1 MEQKKKILTF
11 KSALLYGF
19 GIFGIQMLIGMLNSY
34 QSQFYTSILGAELT
48 KCAVIILAAKVISSF
63 SDPIIGSIIDRSKF
77 KSGKM
82 KPFVAMS
89 ILPFAIIT
97 TLMFIKIDFPNDV
110 LKYGYIT
117 LTSVLWNIAMSFADI
132 PSQGMLAL
140 LSPDSD
146 EKSMAAGISNTMK
159 SIAVAAPT
167 VIIPVVCVLTGSAT
181 IGEKEYLITA
191 AIIGVL
197 AVVLVGLMLK
207 TSKEVVESKPVDASF
222 KAMFSELRHN
232 RMLLL
237 TFLVYILGFGRNIA
251 MSIAIQASA
260 VLVHEVTIPI
270 GQGITLAGENLSVLL
285 GIGSGITSMI
295 SIVLAPV
302 VNKKLGTKKTYLAFG
317 IYGTVVSVLCFSLYV
332 FAGSIFRTIP
342 ALIIMQFFI
351 GFMFGTHGYTPMIM
365 LSDTVDYT
373 EMTTGKR
380 TEGVQYAVLSLGVKL
395 SNAFS
400 VAVGVFVVG
409 LSGYV
414 GTMTYADVTPSM
426 QNIVMVAYWLLPGI
440 CTFLS
445 CIPVCFYKIDGEL
458 REQVMAFMAKK
469 QLKETETIE
478 K

>member
-11 KSALLYGF
+11 KSALCYGL
-19 GIFGIQMLIGMLNSY
+19 GIFGVQMLIGTINSY
-34 QSQFYTSILGAELT
+34 QSQFYTSILSADLT
-48 KCAVIILAAKVISSF
+48 KCALIILVAKVLSSF
-63 SDPIIGSIIDRSKF
+63 SDPIIGSIIDRSHF

-89 ILPFAIIT
+89 ILPFAILT
-97 TLMFIKIDFPNDV
+97 TLMFINIPFPNDV

-117 LTSVLWNIAMSFADI
+117 ITSILWNIAMSFADI
-132 PSQGMLAL
+132 PSQGLLAL

-181 IGEKEYLITA
+181 IGTTEYLLTA
-191 AIIGVL
+191 GIVGIIAIILV
-197 AVVLVGLMLK
+197 AVMLK
-207 TSKEVVESKPVDASF
+207 TSTEVVESKPDNATF
-222 KAMFSELRHN
+222 KAMFTELKTN

-251 MSIAIQASA
+251 MNIQIQASA

-270 GQGITLAGENLSVLL
+270 GAGITLAGENLSVLL
-285 GIGSGITSMI
+285 GIGSGISSMI
-295 SIVLAPV
+295 SIVRAPI
-302 VNKKLGTKKTYLAFG
+302 VNKKLGTKKTYLVFG
-317 IYGTVVSVLCFSLYV
+317 IYGAVVSTVCFALYV
-332 FAGSIFRTIP
+332 FAGEIFRSIP
-342 ALIIMQFFI
+342 ALCIMQFFI
-351 GFMFGTHGYTPMIM
+351 GAMFGTHGYTPMIM

-373 EMTTGKR
+373 EMTTGR
-380 TEGVQYAVLSLGVKL
+380 RSEGVQYAVLSLGVKL

-400 VAVGVFVVG
+400 VAVGVFIVG

-414 GTMTYADVTPSM
+414 GTMTSADVTSSM
-426 QNIVMVAYWLLPGI
+426 QNIVMIAYWLIPGI
-440 CTFLS
+440 STFLS
-445 CIPVCFYKIDGEL
+445 CIPVMFYKIDGEL
-458 REQVMAFMAKK
+458 KEQVRAFMAGKE
-469 QLKETETIE
+469 LKTADST

>member
-1 MEQKKKILTF
+1 MEQKKKVLTF
-11 KSALLYGF
+11 KLALFYGF

-34 QSQFYTSILGAELT
+34 QSQFYTSILGADLT
-48 KCAVIILAAKVISSF
+48 KCAIIILVAKVISSF
-63 SDPIIGSIIDRSKF
+63 SDPIIGSIIDRSHF

-82 KPFVAMS
+82 KPYVAMS
-89 ILPFAIIT
+89 ILPFAILT
-97 TLMFIKIDFPNDV
+97 TLMFINIPFPNDT
-110 LKYGYIT
+110 LRYAYIT
-117 LTSVLWNIAMSFADI
+117 VTSVLWNIAMSFADI

-167 VIIPVVCVLTGSAT
+167 VIIPIVCVLTGSAT
-181 IGEKEYLITA
+181 IGATEYLLTA
-191 AIIGVL
+191 GIISVL
-197 AVVLVGLMLK
+197 SIVLVGLMLK
-207 TSKEVVESKPVDASF
+207 TSREVVESKPEDASF
-222 KAMFSELRHN
+222 KAMFTELKNN

-251 MSIAIQASA
+251 MNIQIQASA

-270 GQGITLAGENLSVLL
+270 GEGITLAGENLSTLL

-302 VNKKLGTKKTYLAFG
+302 VNKKLGTKKTYLVFG
-317 IYGTVVSVLCFSLYV
+317 IYGAVISTLCFCLYV
-332 FAGSIFRTIP
+332 FAGDIFRTIP
-342 ALIIMQFFI
+342 ALIIMNFFV

-373 EMTTGKR
+373 EMTTGR
-380 TEGVQYAVLSLGVKL
+380 RSEGVQYAVLSLGVKL
-395 SNAFS
+395 ANAFS

-426 QNIVMVAYWLLPGI
+426 QNIVISAYWLIPGI

-445 CIPVCFYKIDGEL
+445 CIPVLFYKIDGEL
-458 REQVMAFMAKK
+458 KEQVKEFMASKE
-469 QLKETETIE
+469 LKTVN

>member
-1 MEQKKKILTF
+1 MEQKKQILSF
-11 KSALLYGF
+11 KYALFYGF

-34 QSQFYTSILGAELT
+34 QSQFYTSILNADLT
-48 KCAVIILAAKVISSF
+48 KCAIIILVAKVISSF

-89 ILPFAIIT
+89 ILPLAILTMI
-97 TLMFIKIDFPNDV
+97 MFVNIPFPNDI

-117 LTSVLWNIAMSFADI
+117 VTSVLWNIAMSFADI

-167 VIIPVVCVLTGSAT
+167 VIVPIACVLTGSAT
-181 IGEKEYLITA
+181 IGTTEYLITA
-191 AIIGVL
+191 AIISVI
-197 AVVLVGLMLK
+197 AIVLVALMLK
-207 TSKEVVESKPVDASF
+207 TSTEVVESKPDNASF
-222 KAMFSELRHN
+222 KAMFTELKNN

-251 MSIAIQASA
+251 MNIQIQASA
-260 VLVHEVTIPI
+260 VLVHEVTVNI
-270 GQGITLAGENLSVLL
+270 GSFSISLAGENLSTLL

-295 SIVLAPV
+295 SIVLAPII
-302 VNKKLGTKKTYLAFG
+302 NKKLGTKKTYMVFG
-317 IYGTVVSVLCFSLYV
+317 IYGAVVSTVCFCLYV
-332 FAGSIFRTIP
+332 FAGEIFRTIP

-373 EMTTGKR
+373 EMTTGR
-380 TEGVQYAVLSLGVKL
+380 RSEGVQYAVLSLGVKL
-395 SNAFS
+395 ANAFS
-400 VAVGVFVVG
+400 VFIGVFIVG

-414 GTMTYADVTPSM
+414 GTMTYADVTPQM
-426 QNIVMVAYWLLPGI
+426 QNTVMVAYWLIPGI
-440 CTFLS
+440 CTLLS
-445 CIPVCFYKIDGEL
+445 CIPVFFYKIDGEVK
-458 REQVMAFMAKK
+458 EQVKAFMAAKELKK
-469 QLKETETIE
+469 
-478 K
+478 

>member
-11 KSALLYGF
+11 KAALFYGL

-63 SDPIIGSIIDRSKF
+63 SDPIIGSIIDRSSF

-82 KPFVAMS
+82 RPYVAMS
-89 ILPFAIIT
+89 ILPFAILT
-97 TLMFIKIDFPNDV
+97 TLMFINIPFPNDI
-110 LKYGYIT
+110 LRYGYIT
-117 LTSVLWNIAMSFADI
+117 LTSILWNIAMSFADI

-181 IGEKEYLITA
+181 IGAKEYLITA
-191 AIIGVL
+191 AIISVL
-197 AVVLVGLMLK
+197 SIILVGLMLK
-207 TSKEVVESKPVDASF
+207 TSKEVVESKPEDSSF
-222 KAMFSELRHN
+222 KAMFTELKNN

-251 MSIAIQASA
+251 MNIQIQASA

-270 GQGITLAGENLSVLL
+270 GSGITLAGENLSTLL

-295 SIVLAPV
+295 SIAIAPV

-317 IYGTVVSVLCFSLYV
+317 IYGAVVSVLCFGLYV
-332 FAGSIFRTIP
+332 FAGEIFRTIP
-342 ALIIMQFFI
+342 ALVIMNFFI

-373 EMTTGKR
+373 EMKTGR
-380 TEGVQYAVLSLGVKL
+380 RSEGVQYAVLSLGVKL
-395 SNAFS
+395 ANAFS

-414 GTMTYADVTPSM
+414 GTMTYADVTPHM
-426 QNIVMVAYWLLPGI
+426 QNVVISAYWLIPGI
-440 CTFLS
+440 CTLLS
-445 CIPVCFYKIDGEL
+445 CIPVLFYKIDGALKE
-458 REQVMAFMAKK
+458 EVKAFMASKELKTANKK
-469 QLKETETIE
+469 
-478 K
+478 

>member
-1 MEQKKKILTF
+1 MEQKKKVLTF
-11 KSALLYGF
+11 KAALLYGL

-48 KCAVIILAAKVISSF
+48 KCAIIILVAKIISSCA
-63 SDPIIGSIIDRSKF
+63 DPIIGSIIDRSHF

-89 ILPFAIIT
+89 ILPFAILT
-97 TLMFIKIDFPNDV
+97 TLMFINIPFPNDI

-117 LTSVLWNIAMSFADI
+117 LTSILWNIAMSFADI

-146 EKSMAAGISNTMK
+146 EKSMTAGISNTMK
-159 SIAVAAPT
+159 SIALVVPSV
-167 VIIPVVCVLTGSAT
+167 VIPIVCILTGSAT
-181 IGEKEYLITA
+181 IGTKEYLLTA
-191 AIIGVL
+191 GIVSILAI
-197 AVVLVGLMLK
+197 ALVAAMLK
-207 TSKEVVESKPVDASF
+207 TSKETVESAPDNASF
-222 KAMFSELRHN
+222 RAMFTELKNN

-251 MSIAIQASA
+251 MSIGIQASA
-260 VLVHEVTIPI
+260 VLIHEVTIPI
-270 GQGITLAGENLSVLL
+270 GAGITLAGENLSVLL

-295 SIVLAPV
+295 SIVIAPI
-302 VNKKLGTKKTYLAFG
+302 VNKKLGTKKTYLLFG
-317 IYGTVVSVLCFSLYV
+317 IYGTVVSVVCFCLYV
-332 FAGSIFRTIP
+332 FAQSIFRTIP
-342 ALIIMQFFI
+342 ALIVMQFFI

-380 TEGVQYAVLSLGVKL
+380 SEGVQYAVLSLGVKL
-395 SNAFS
+395 ANAFS
-400 VAVGVFVVG
+400 VAVGIFIVG

-414 GTMTYADVTPSM
+414 GTMTYADVTPHM
-426 QNIVMVAYWLLPGI
+426 QNVVMVAYWLIPGL

-445 CIPVCFYKIDGEL
+445 CIPVMFYKIDGEVK
-458 REQVMAFMAKK
+458 EQVKEFMAKK
-469 QLKETETIE
+469 ELKQDTTAA

>member
-1 MEQKKKILTF
+1 MEQKKQILTF
-11 KSALLYGF
+11 KYALFYGF

-34 QSQFYTSILGAELT
+34 QSQFYTSILNADLT
-48 KCAVIILAAKVISSF
+48 KCAIIILVAKVISSF

-89 ILPFAIIT
+89 ILPLAILT
-97 TLMFIKIDFPNDV
+97 MVMFINIPFPNDT

-117 LTSVLWNIAMSFADI
+117 VTSVLWNIAMSFADI

-167 VIIPVVCVLTGSAT
+167 VIVPIACVLTGSAT
-181 IGEKEYLITA
+181 IGTTEYLITA
-191 AIIGVL
+191 GIISVIAI
-197 AVVLVGLMLK
+197 VLVGIMLK
-207 TSKEVVESKPVDASF
+207 TSTEVVESKPNNASF
-222 KAMFSELRHN
+222 KAMFTELKNN

-251 MSIAIQASA
+251 MNIQIQASA
-260 VLVHEVTIPI
+260 VLVHEVTLNI
-270 GQGITLAGENLSVLL
+270 GAISISLAGENLSTLL

-295 SIVLAPV
+295 SIVLAPI
-302 VNKKLGTKKTYLAFG
+302 VNKKLGTKKTYMVFG
-317 IYGTVVSVLCFSLYV
+317 IYGAVVSTVCFCLYV
-332 FAGSIFRTIP
+332 FAGEIFRTIP

-373 EMTTGKR
+373 EMTTGR
-380 TEGVQYAVLSLGVKL
+380 RSEGVQYAVLSLGVKL
-395 SNAFS
+395 ANAFS
-400 VAVGVFVVG
+400 VFVGVFIVG

-414 GTMTYADVTPSM
+414 GTMTYADVTPAM
-426 QNIVMVAYWLLPGI
+426 QNTVMVAYWLIPGI
-440 CTFLS
+440 CTLLS
-445 CIPVCFYKIDGEL
+445 CIPVFFYKIDGEIK
-458 REQVMAFMAKK
+458 EQVKAFMAAKE
-469 QLKETETIE
+469 LKT
-478 K
+478 